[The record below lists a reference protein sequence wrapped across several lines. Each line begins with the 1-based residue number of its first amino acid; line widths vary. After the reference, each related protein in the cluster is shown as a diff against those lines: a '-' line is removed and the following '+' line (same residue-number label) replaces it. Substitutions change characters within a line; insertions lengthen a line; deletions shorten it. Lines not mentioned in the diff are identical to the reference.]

1 MNKCESTIQIEAYHD
16 NQLSDTDRAQVELHL
31 AECMP
36 CAEELSMLRRLST
49 KFAALPPIRLSQMA
63 LHRMHN
69 NIDQMMDRSM
79 LRFARMMTGIAAL
92 LLIGC
97 CGWMMVANGQSQGG
111 AIAVV
116 APGNNLAGNNLSTN
130 NVSSIATEPILIAIL
145 DDSTNSSVSLADQSS
160 AAEQVVQELLN

>member
-97 CGWMMVANGQSQGG
+97 CGWMMVSYRQSQSG

-116 APGNNLAGNNLSTN
+116 PGNNLASNNLSTN
-130 NVSSIATEPILIAIL
+130 NVSSIATEPTLIAIL
-145 DDSTNSSVSLADQSS
+145 DDSTNSSVSFADQSS